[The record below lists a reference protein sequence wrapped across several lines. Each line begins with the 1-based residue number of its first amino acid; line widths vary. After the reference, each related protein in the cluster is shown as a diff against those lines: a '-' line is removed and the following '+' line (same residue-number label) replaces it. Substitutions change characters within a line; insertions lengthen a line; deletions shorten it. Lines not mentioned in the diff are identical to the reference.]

1 MLAALGLW
9 IVGVILIGKLG
20 GDEPGPVATKVVY
33 AWSMLCLLA
42 AAATFADIWLPVWPL
57 GFALRKEGD
66 ETQVFDG
73 DGALVARAGDI
84 VRLGGWGYWSDET
97 GQEEKESPKASW
109 HRF

>member
-42 AAATFADIWLPVWPL
+42 AAATFTDIWLPVWAAGL
-57 GFALRKEGD
+57 CALEG
-66 ETQVFDG
+66 G
-73 DGALVARAGDI
+73 
-84 VRLGGWGYWSDET
+84 
-97 GQEEKESPKASW
+97 
-109 HRF
+109 